1 MKNNTKSIGE
11 IMKKLNST
19 LLNAVHYSIKMISFG
34 LLVGLSVANAAES
47 NSKAIELPDDP
58 KVNYEVVLNSPPEFL
73 AKIRKDYADEFSS
86 WDVSKLDFKVDES
99 DCSIAGIKVGTANA
113 VIGNLLYYKNDIT
126 LDSTGIKDISPKVSA
141 SVRLHKPKL
150 DFMVLDL
157 TKDLGIKKE
166 VVSSIYEKAKVL
178 SLNCKLKKASAK

>member
-1 MKNNTKSIGE
+1 
-11 IMKKLNST
+11 MKKLNIA
-19 LLNAVHYSIKMISFG
+19 LYSIKTLSVG
-34 LLVGLSVANAAES
+34 LLLGLSVNAAES
-47 NSKAIELPDDP
+47 NFKPIELLDSP

-73 AKIRKDYADEFSS
+73 AKIRKDYAEEFNS

-126 LDSTGIKDISPKVSA
+126 LDSTGIKSVTPKVSA

-157 TKDLGIKKE
+157 SEDLGMNKD
-166 VVSSIYEKAKVL
+166 VVSSIYEKAKIL
-178 SLNCKLKKASAK
+178 SVNCKLKKASTK